1 MAIRGSLKE
10 ASLPDV
16 LQLLAMGKK
25 NGCLSVTHRNNFG
38 SIYFDKGKISY
49 AAIVNRRDRLGDILV
64 KSGVLTQEQLD
75 EGIEAQSHERDKRLG
90 EILVDRELISRDE
103 LHRQIRLQIEEAVYF
118 LFTWTQGTFNFEADI
133 RPEEQDFLVS
143 INPESLL
150 LEGARRVDEWSLI
163 EKKIP
168 SFDLVF
174 EVDRRRLQESG
185 VALTAEQEVVVPLID
200 GRRDVAALVDET
212 GMVEFE
218 VGKALYGLV
227 TAGFL
232 HRVGKTTKA
241 PDVTAPDA
249 RVEEH
254 RNLGVAFYKAG
265 MLDEGVREFRRVLD
279 LRSTD
284 AHARFYLGMVHIR
297 QGKFE
302 DAVAD
307 YEEPA
312 RARTAKPAVLHN
324 LALALEQLGRTA
336 EARSALE
343 EAVRRGGGQEPR
355 ILMALGVLLLREGNA
370 QQADAA
376 LMTARP
382 LFGQRPPGAVW
393 FHYAA
398 LAAALGGHLDKA
410 ISLLTEG
417 TQTHPHAAVLYNNLV
432 VALEAK
438 GRFDEAKVVADKGV
452 HEEAG
457 LPQLHKN
464 LGDLCYRDG
473 LLDEALEA
481 YQRAVKFNE
490 HLGADVWRKLGN
502 IRLKRNDRD
511 EAIRCWEAAL
521 ALAPDDARLQA
532 DLDAARA
539 SS

>member
-25 NGCLSVTHRNNFG
+25 TGCLSVTHRNNFG

-64 KSGVLTQEQLD
+64 KSGVLSQAQLD
-75 EGIEAQSHERDKRLG
+75 DGIAAQALEREKRLG
-90 EILVDRELISRDE
+90 EILVNRGLISRDE

-118 LFTWTQGTFNFEADI
+118 LFTWTQGSFNFEADI
-133 RPEEQDFLVS
+133 RPEEQDFVVS
-143 INPESLL
+143 ITPESLL

-168 SFDLVF
+168 SFDIVF
-174 EVDRRRLQESG
+174 ELDRRRLQESD

-200 GRRDVAALVDET
+200 GRRDVATLVDET

-227 TAGFL
+227 TVGFL
-232 HRVGKTTKA
+232 HRVGKTTKV
-241 PDVTAPDA
+241 PETDAPDA

-279 LRSTD
+279 LRATD
-284 AHARFYLGMVHIR
+284 LSARFYLGMVHIR
-297 QGKFE
+297 QGKFV

-307 YEEPA
+307 YEA
-312 RARTAKPAVLHN
+312 AAASRVAKPAVFHN
-324 LALALEQLGRTA
+324 LALAYEHLGRTA
-336 EARSALE
+336 EAREALE
-343 EAVRRGGGQEPR
+343 EAVRRGGGMEPR
-355 ILMALGVLLLREGNA
+355 ILLALGVLNLREGNA
-370 QQADAA
+370 QEADAV

-382 LFGQRPPGAVW
+382 LYGQRPPGAVW

-417 TQTHPHAAVLYNNLV
+417 TQTYPHAATLYNNL
-432 VALEAK
+432 AAAFEAK
-438 GRFDEAKVVADKGV
+438 GRFDEAQAAADRGL

-457 LPQLHKN
+457 LSQLHKN
-464 LGDLCYRDG
+464 LGDLLYRKG
-473 LLDEALEA
+473 QMDEALEA
-481 YQRAVKFNE
+481 FQRAVKFSE
-490 HLGADVWRKLGN
+490 QPGADVWRKMGN
-502 IRLKRNDRD
+502 IRLQRNERED
-511 EAIRCWEAAL
+511 ALQCWEAAL
-521 ALAPDDARLQA
+521 ALEPDDTRL
-532 DLDAARA
+532 RA
-539 SS
+539 NISAVRTSP